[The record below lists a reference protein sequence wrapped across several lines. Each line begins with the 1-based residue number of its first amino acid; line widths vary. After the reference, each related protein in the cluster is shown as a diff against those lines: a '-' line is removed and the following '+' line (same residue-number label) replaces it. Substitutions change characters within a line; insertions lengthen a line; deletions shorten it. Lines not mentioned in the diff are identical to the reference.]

1 MVMSARLVRL
11 SLSALVA
18 LLLAG
23 SASCMAGPFERE
35 NPNDPEKEF
44 TIRIVAN
51 ADTLSP
57 NRPRVVLQ
65 LITEPVLTGFTPYWS
80 LPNNLLLYHAGNG
93 VIAVGNLPV
102 TLQSVVVTAGFQN
115 RSATYT
121 LYVSPTP

>member
-1 MVMSARLVRL
+1 MVTL
-11 SLSALVA
+11 SLSVRISARALVA
-18 LLLAG
+18 SLLLA

-44 TIRIVAN
+44 TMRIVAN

-65 LITEPVLTGFTPYWS
+65 LITEPGLNGFAPYWS

-93 VIAVGNLPV
+93 VIAVGNLP
-102 TLQSVVVTAGFQN
+102 TSLQSVVVTAGFQS
-115 RSATYT
+115 RSTTYT